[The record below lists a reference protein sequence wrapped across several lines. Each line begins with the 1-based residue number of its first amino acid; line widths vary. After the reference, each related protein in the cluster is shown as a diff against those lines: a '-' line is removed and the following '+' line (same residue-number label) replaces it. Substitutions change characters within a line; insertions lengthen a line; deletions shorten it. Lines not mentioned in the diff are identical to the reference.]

1 MSPLLSLLAL
11 EALLWLL
18 SKFPYQM
25 NAATSVSL
33 HCKVGTKA
41 VWLLYLGAKRQT
53 NFGPLVKDKPNI
65 CQFRLWLYLGN
76 WFQREEQNTIKMRP
90 VREPPGSSEPS
101 RARSSLLVGSLSVAP
116 GLTRRGLGSGFW
128 AGSGPLA
135 ARGHGS

>member
-18 SKFPYQM
+18 SKFPYQTD
-25 NAATSVSL
+25 AATSVSL

-65 CQFRLWLYLGN
+65 CQFRLWLYLGI
-76 WFQREEQNTIKMRP
+76 WFQREEQNSQD
-90 VREPPGSSEPS
+90 EAGEGASWQLG
-101 RARSSLLVGSLSVAP
+101 AFQGSLLTPVGSLSVAQ
-116 GLTRRGLGSGFW
+116 GLTHRGLGSGFW

-135 ARGHGS
+135 ARGHDS

>member
-116 GLTRRGLGSGFW
+116 GLTHRGLGSGFW